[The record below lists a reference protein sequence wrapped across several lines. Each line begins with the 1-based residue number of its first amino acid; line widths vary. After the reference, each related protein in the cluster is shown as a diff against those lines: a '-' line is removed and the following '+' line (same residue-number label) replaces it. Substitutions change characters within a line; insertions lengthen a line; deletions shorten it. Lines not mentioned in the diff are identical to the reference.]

1 LNSVD
6 VEVMI
11 AQTPAS
17 RGLYNCLMPASF
29 QDLFVDPDDQ
39 SPFTFDVDREGNS
52 VLRAGSGGVIPVKH
66 GIPRFVADEEFV
78 ESFGF
83 QWNRFDVRRQE
94 EDEAVFE
101 VKTGVP
107 PSELAGKLVLDAGCG
122 GGRYTRVAADHGAFV
137 VGVDRS
143 LAVEKARALTEGLSN
158 VQLVQA
164 DLTRLPFRPASF
176 DMVFSIGVM
185 HHSPD
190 CHRAFQAVA
199 PMVKPGGRLSV
210 WLYRKNSWVQERI
223 NDAGRSVA
231 RRLSRPTLL
240 RLCRVGAFIG
250 GVPVAGQAF
259 SKVVN
264 VSTHPDPE
272 LRVCDTFDWYSPTY
286 QSHHTPAEV
295 CGWFREAGFERIR
308 ELPPAKGGRMY
319 RAIFARGW
327 IPGSGVNVTGIR
339 R

>member
-1 LNSVD
+1 
-6 VEVMI
+6 M
-11 AQTPAS
+11 QPPF
-17 RGLYNCLMPASF
+17 R
-29 QDLFVDPDDQ
+29 DLFIDPDDQ
-39 SPFTFDVDREGNS
+39 SALSFEVDSQGNG
-52 VLRAGSGGVIPVKH
+52 VLRSAAGKTVPVKH

-83 QWNRFDVRRQE
+83 QWNRFDVRRKE

-101 VKTGVP
+101 VKTGVA
-107 PSELAGKLVLDAGCG
+107 PSDLAGKLVLDAGCG

-137 VGVDRS
+137 VGADRS
-143 LAVEKARALTEGLSN
+143 RAVEKAQSLTIGMPN

-164 DLTRLPFRPASF
+164 DLTRLPFRPESF
-176 DMVFSIGVM
+176 DLVFSIGVL

-190 CHRAFQAVA
+190 CRAAFDAVA
-199 PMVKPGGRLSV
+199 AMVKSGGRLSV
-210 WLYRKNSWVQERI
+210 WLYRKNSWPQERI
-223 NDAGRSVA
+223 NDAARRVA

-240 RLCRVGAFIG
+240 KLCRVGAALG
-250 GVPVAGQAF
+250 GAPVLGQVF

-286 QSHHTPAEV
+286 QSHHTPREV
-295 CGWFREAGFERIR
+295 QRWFEDRHFEQIR